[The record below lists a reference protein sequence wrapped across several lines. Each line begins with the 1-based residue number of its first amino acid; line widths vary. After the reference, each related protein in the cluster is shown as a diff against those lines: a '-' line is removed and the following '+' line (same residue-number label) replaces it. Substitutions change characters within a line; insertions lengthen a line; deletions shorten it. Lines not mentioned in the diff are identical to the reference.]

1 MGGKAGINRIYSRAE
16 ETVTSFRK
24 EADNTYTK
32 IVKVMTR
39 DRLTS
44 AIKHLKRTNPIVE
57 TGPYVITNDPDNHD
71 EKMEYEN
78 YDGSTAFLYLKKVAD
93 EEG

>member
-1 MGGKAGINRIYSRAE
+1 MGGKAGINKIYSRAE
-16 ETVTSFRK
+16 ETITSFRK
-24 EADNTYTK
+24 EADDTYTK

-44 AIKHLKRTNPIVE
+44 AIKHLKRTHPVVE
-57 TGPYVITNDPDNHD
+57 TGPYVTTNDCDDYD
-71 EKMEYEN
+71 EKMEYED
-78 YDGSTAFLYLKKVAD
+78 YDGSTAFIYLKKVPD